1 MRLYI
6 KRIPKTSPL
15 GITTKKNDIIHFE
28 TDGFD
33 EHYSAQRVPSL
44 KGKNVP
50 DEHELPVDYSTGEFI
65 VWSKENVPNP
75 YKSPEMDIPDNW
87 ILKRDVLRKE
97 DTISEQMLAELK
109 FNQPQGFF
117 TAKRSWTNPMQ
128 TNKPPKTFLETLKRK
143 FHDTNTFD
151 DENGTSPM
159 EDYIWIKS
167 IMRCVEHY
175 GLKGSL
181 FAKDLE
187 SAYKT
192 KTADY
197 YIHDSDKESVALHN
211 KVKPKLESYAA
222 LSKVTSFYSL
232 EQKYKLWVMIL
243 HKYSPNAISVDKNSN
258 DRLITD
264 SLIKFVMGEANDQNL
279 RYQIFI
285 EQYTRMETVTTRK
298 EFDHEFFLVECIR
311 NKVLVKSRGS
321 EQYSYLLD
329 GNWTP
334 LANMKG
340 LLALNKKENK
350 ETLEILEEQLK
361 AK

>member
-15 GITTKKNDIIHFE
+15 GITTKKSDTVHLS
-28 TDGFD
+28 TDGF
-33 EHYSAQRVPSL
+33 EENYSAQKVPSL

-65 VWSKENVPNP
+65 VWAKENVPNP
-75 YKSPEMDIPDNW
+75 YLSTDLDIPESW
-87 ILKRDVLRKE
+87 LHKTEFLRKE
-97 DTISEQMLAELK
+97 PTLSEQTIAEIK

-128 TNKPPKTFLETLKRK
+128 TTKPPKTYLETLKRK
-143 FHDTNTFD
+143 FHDTNTLD
-151 DENGTSPM
+151 DANGLSPM
-159 EDYIWIKS
+159 QDYIWIKS

-175 GLKGSL
+175 GLKGSI

-187 SAYKT
+187 SAYRT

-211 KVKPKLESYAA
+211 KVKPKLESFAA
-222 LSKVTSFYSL
+222 LQKVTDSYSL
-232 EQKYKLWVMIL
+232 EQKYKLLTMVL
-243 HKYSPNAISVDKNSN
+243 YKYNPNSVALDKNSS
-258 DRLITD
+258 DRIVTD

-279 RYQIFI
+279 RYQTFI
-285 EQYTRMETVTTRK
+285 EQYKRMETVTTKK

-321 EQYSYLLD
+321 EQYSYMLD

-334 LANMKG
+334 LANMTG
-340 LLALNKKENK
+340 LKALNKKDNK